1 MAMAYKKYT
10 GISSAT
16 ICGDSVTG
24 IQSYSVD
31 DSVAA
36 LTDISDDDVYPQGAE
51 KGAGAVRW
59 SVVTDDPLHAQAP
72 GDSGNG
78 GFTEKQAATS
88 KAHTI
93 ANQVVETVSRMASSR
108 KGAGSSTISG
118 IANSADGSTS
128 PVGYP
133 S

>member
-1 MAMAYKKYT
+1 MAYQIYT

-24 IQSYSVD
+24 IQSYGFD
-31 DSVAA
+31 DSVPA
-36 LTDISDDDVYPQGAE
+36 LTDVSDDDLYAQGAE
-51 KGAGAVRW
+51 KGAGGVRFN
-59 SVVTDDPLHAQAP
+59 VVTDDPLHGQAA
-72 GDSGNG
+72 GDTGSG
-78 GFTEKQAATS
+78 GFTEKQGGTS

-93 ANQVVETVSRMASSR
+93 ANQVVETVGRVASSR
-108 KGAGSSTISG
+108 KGKGSSSISG
-118 IANSADGSTS
+118 IAYSSDGSTS